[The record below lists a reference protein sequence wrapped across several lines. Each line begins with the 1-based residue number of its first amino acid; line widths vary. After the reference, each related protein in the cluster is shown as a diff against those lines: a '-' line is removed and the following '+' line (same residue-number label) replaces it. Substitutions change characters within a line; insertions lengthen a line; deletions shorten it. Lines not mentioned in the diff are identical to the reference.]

1 MSYLAL
7 SLLQEDGV
15 RVLEGAPDGGHRV
28 LGVVHVADDA
38 LKEKLNLN
46 FAPNLVPETEDL
58 TVWRW
63 EEAKAAASLPACPS
77 NTA

>member
-7 SLLQEDGV
+7 SLLQEDEV

-38 LKEKLNLN
+38 LKEK
-46 FAPNLVPETEDL
+46 E
-58 TVWRW
+58 R
-63 EEAKAAASLPACPS
+63 S
-77 NTA
+77 